1 MPAAVLIWIWLCAQ
15 FDETAV
21 VSHPNGLFDCAGGVI
36 FDPAAILNAHH
47 CGGSAM
53 Y

>member
-1 MPAAVLIWIWLCAQ
+1 MTAAVLIWIWLCVR

-21 VSHPNGLFDCAGGVI
+21 VAHRSGLFDCAGGVI
-36 FDPAAILNAHH
+36 FAPAILNAHH